1 MHSPTHSIVPR
12 VFILSKVSR
21 KVTEITSLIIDVR
34 SLIYCSLETNFSVS
48 LTVNFWSRSVR
59 FTSFFSFFS
68 FFFLYRVI
76 YKFVTRLT
84 EFEILVSR
92 YLSCNNFFIFLNF
105 ATIKDETVIKKIDML
120 LITVTHS
127 LSLLFIYFLISTY
140 SLLTWCPL
148 RNRYSRK
155 VRKLISHITDV
166 TYSTVK
172 DE

>member
-1 MHSPTHSIVPR
+1 M
-12 VFILSKVSR
+12 
-21 KVTEITSLIIDVR
+21 
-34 SLIYCSLETNFSVS
+34 
-48 LTVNFWSRSVR
+48 
-59 FTSFFSFFS
+59 
-68 FFFLYRVI
+68 
-76 YKFVTRLT
+76 TRLT
-84 EFEILVSR
+84 EFEILIIC
-92 YLSCNNFFIFLNF
+92 YLSSNNFLDF

-148 RNRYSRK
+148 RNRYCRK

-166 TYSTVK
+166 TYSMVK

>member
-1 MHSPTHSIVPR
+1 M
-12 VFILSKVSR
+12 
-21 KVTEITSLIIDVR
+21 
-34 SLIYCSLETNFSVS
+34 
-48 LTVNFWSRSVR
+48 
-59 FTSFFSFFS
+59 
-68 FFFLYRVI
+68 
-76 YKFVTRLT
+76 TRLT

-140 SLLTWCPL
+140 SLLAWCPL